1 LAHPSGDSALHILR
15 TDLATVHSPTEK
27 GFSEPISV
35 EYIREPPLFDPE
47 PGFPQTR
54 AMIAAFRQALLHARP
69 PKVVVLSTI
78 GADAERPNLLNGLR
92 FLEEALAD
100 VDLPISFLRAAWF
113 MENAEWDIPSAREN
127 GVIHSYLQP
136 LDRKVAMIATDDV
149 GRTAAELLLE
159 EWRGH
164 RVIEIEAQERVSPN
178 DVAAALAQALGRPV
192 EAEPTPRDQ
201 WEAIFRAQGMRNPLP
216 RMQMLDGFNEGWIDF
231 NGNNSDKRKGSIAI
245 CQAIDALV
253 RKSAT

>member
-1 LAHPSGDSALHILR
+1 VSAVNWRAAVAVLAILGFYNFIPVAWLCHGRNLAHPSGDSALHILR

-113 MENAEWDIPSAREN
+113 MENAEWDIP
-127 GVIHSYLQP
+127 
-136 LDRKVAMIATDDV
+136 
-149 GRTAAELLLE
+149 
-159 EWRGH
+159 
-164 RVIEIEAQERVSPN
+164 
-178 DVAAALAQALGRPV
+178 
-192 EAEPTPRDQ
+192 
-201 WEAIFRAQGMRNPLP
+201 
-216 RMQMLDGFNEGWIDF
+216 
-231 NGNNSDKRKGSIAI
+231 
-245 CQAIDALV
+245 
-253 RKSAT
+253 